1 MSAWLQSLRREIGVC
16 LTLGVPLIGSQIA
29 QLMLGVT
36 DTIVLG
42 WYSVEDL
49 AALVLASGFQF
60 TFLIFGAG
68 FAFAVAP
75 LVSAAQDDVQTMRRV
90 TRMSNW
96 LVVLYSIA
104 IYPVMFFSEQVFLV
118 LGQDPEISA
127 RAQEY
132 LRITGAAMGV
142 MLIFYVLR
150 SYLSAR
156 ERVREILILS
166 LVGVV
171 LNAIFDVVF
180 VFGLGPIPAMGVQGA
195 AITTAV
201 ISILGMGLLAI
212 IAAKIFPEDQ
222 LFVRMWRPDF
232 EIMRKLVR
240 LGVPIGFTALFE
252 VGLFSAASI
261 FVGWFG
267 VQALAAHGIVM
278 QLASI
283 AFMLHLGLS
292 QAVTIRIGKAYGRQ
306 DREMIALSTWAA
318 VVLSICFAILTVAV
332 FVTVPEALCRIF
344 LDQTDP
350 AAGAILTMSVS
361 LLMIAAAFQF
371 ADGLQAILLG
381 VLRGAQDTFWPMV
394 CAFSSYWGM
403 GLGVAYYLGAV
414 LDWQAQGVWIGLT
427 VGLAAAAVTL
437 GVRFIYVVRSM
448 KPAA

>member
-1 MSAWLQSLRREIGVC
+1 MSSWVGALRREIGVC
-16 LTLGVPLIGSQIA
+16 LSLGVPLIGSQIA

-36 DTIVLG
+36 DTVVLG

-49 AALVLASGFQF
+49 AALVLASGFHF
-60 TFLIFGAG
+60 AFLIFGAG

-75 LVSAAQDDVQTMRRV
+75 LVSSAQDDVQTMRRV

-96 LVVLYSIA
+96 IVVIYSAA
-104 IYPVMFFSEQVFLV
+104 IYPIMFFSEHIFVA

-127 RAQEY
+127 RAQDY
-132 LRITGAAMGV
+132 LRITGAATGF

-156 ERVREILILS
+156 ERVREILLLS
-166 LVGVV
+166 LFGVV
-171 LNAIFDVVF
+171 INAILDVVF

-195 AITTAV
+195 AMTTFCVSA
-201 ISILGMGLLAI
+201 LGMGLLGL
-212 IAAKIFPEDQ
+212 IAARIFPDDQ

-261 FVGWFG
+261 FIGWFG
-267 VQALAAHGIVM
+267 VQALAAHGIVL

-292 QAVTIRIGKAYGRQ
+292 QAVTIRIGQAFGRG
-306 DREMIALSTWAA
+306 DRPMIALSAWAA
-318 VVLSICFAILTVAV
+318 VILSICFATFTVLI
-332 FVTVPEALCRIF
+332 FVSMPEALCRLF

-350 AAGAILTMSVS
+350 KAGTILPMAVG

-371 ADGLQAILLG
+371 ADGLQAIMLG
-381 VLRGAQDTFWPMV
+381 ALRGAQDTFWPMV
-394 CAFSSYWGM
+394 FALVSYWGM
-403 GLGVAYYLGAV
+403 GLGTAYYLGTV
-414 LDWQAQGVWIGLT
+414 LNWQAQGVWIGLT
-427 VGLAAAAVTL
+427 VGLGAAAVLL
-437 GVRFIYVVRSM
+437 GARFIYAVRLM
-448 KPAA
+448 KPAD